1 MSQIR
6 YNVTSIMLK
15 LHLPKFIIFSA
26 LIIGLV
32 FGIKTISAQSVKP
45 TTVKY
50 DSKKDKLVTPTRQD
64 ITDQITLAG
73 SISASG
79 IANLKFLNP
88 GKLAWVG
95 VKVGDKVKKWQ
106 AIAGLDQQELKKSL
120 QTQFNNYRS
129 QFSQFWDTQKT
140 YKDMVISDTIQ
151 RILDRSNY
159 SLDNSVINYEIA
171 DMAIKEST
179 LVSPLAGVV
188 VSLDQPVP
196 GTNVTPATANFTIV
210 DPNTIYFTSEADED
224 TVTKI
229 ALGYPTKILLD
240 SFPDSPID
248 AKVDYISFAPITGQT
263 STVYEVRFALPV
275 NNQDLKY
282 RLGMNGDAS
291 IFLKKSTNAITVP
304 IDAVYDDN
312 GQSYVYLLSAN
323 KLIRQNITTGI
334 ETDTDIEVLSGL
346 TGNET
351 IVIKNK

>member
-1 MSQIR
+1 MKKYLLILLILA
-6 YNVTSIMLK
+6 VL
-15 LHLPKFIIFSA
+15 LGFSTGYTK
-26 LIIGLV
+26 I
-32 FGIKTISAQSVKP
+32 TAQSVKP

-79 IANLKFLNP
+79 IANLRFQNP
-88 GKLAWVG
+88 GKLVWVG

-106 AIAGLDQQELKKSL
+106 AIAGLDQQLLKKSL
-120 QTQFNNYRS
+120 QTQFNNYRT

-179 LVSPLAGVV
+179 LVSPIAGVV
-188 VSLDQPVP
+188 VGVDQPVAGANISP
-196 GTNVTPATANFTIV
+196 TNASFTIV
-210 DPNTIYFTSEADED
+210 DPNTIYFTSEVDED

-229 ALGYPTKILLD
+229 ALGNSTTINLD
-240 SFPDSPID
+240 SFPDSPIN
-248 AKVDYISFAPITGQT
+248 AKVDYISFAPITGQS
-263 STVYEVRFALPV
+263 STVYEVRFSLPV
-275 NNQDLKY
+275 NNQDLTY

-291 IFLKKSTNAITVP
+291 IFLKKSTNAITIP
-304 IDAVYDDN
+304 IDAIYDDN
-312 GQSYVYLLSAN
+312 GQSYVYLKSDKELV
-323 KLIRQNITTGI
+323 RQNITIGI
-334 ETDTDIEVLSGL
+334 ETDTDVEVLSGL

-351 IVIKNK
+351 IVIKNQ